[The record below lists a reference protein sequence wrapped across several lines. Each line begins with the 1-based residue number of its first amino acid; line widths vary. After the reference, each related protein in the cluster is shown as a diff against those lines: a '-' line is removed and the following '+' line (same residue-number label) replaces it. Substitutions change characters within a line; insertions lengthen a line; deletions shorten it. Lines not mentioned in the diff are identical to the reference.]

1 VCLKQARLEAD
12 VKLIDQITLPRFFA
26 APMFLALMLKSGA
39 DAFFE
44 VNSVKYLY
52 FFLLLFGVFFLRT
65 GRGFERTHSQPSEG
79 DLQSRLWVF
88 VVVYFAFLT
97 MVMMF
102 NNGSPQM
109 IFKIVSPFIYF
120 GLLVAACDK
129 SMAFGIALG
138 ALLNVVA
145 NAATVP
151 FEFGWVYWGAVH
163 TFKGFYL
170 FKTDLAYSLT
180 TSLLVF
186 AAWLRFRMTPILIAV
201 TLGVVAMVVLANSRM
216 NYVTLGIVLGYIA
229 YRNGTKLTSMIM
241 ALMMLA
247 VTGGI
252 VAVLWDSQHF
262 LNFDTSNM
270 GGFTQGRDRIVE
282 VLIKYGLATYTPV
295 ELLFGRGLYADQ
307 LIYMENVSDGLAH
320 GAHNDYLFQLV
331 SQGVTGVVLNIIGWV
346 LVYNIAVSRG
356 HRRWAKGLIF
366 ISFLI
371 YLIQGLS
378 VVASLFALKTWPLAT
393 LLALVYASPDSEE
406 DLQADAD
413 RAMARKRKPTA
424 VSLV

>member
-102 NNGSPQM
+102 YNGTPQM

-120 GLLVAACDK
+120 GLLVAARDE

-138 ALLNVVA
+138 AVLNVVA

-151 FEFGWVYWGAVH
+151 LEFGWTYWGGVH

-180 TSLLVF
+180 TSLLTF
-186 AAWLRFRMTPILIAV
+186 AAWARFRMTPILIAM

-216 NYVTLGIVLGYIA
+216 NYLTLGIVLAFMA
-229 YRNGTKLTSMIM
+229 YRNGTKLSSMIM
-241 ALMMLA
+241 ALVMLG
-247 VTGGI
+247 VTVGI
-252 VAVLWDSQHF
+252 VAMLWDSQKF
-262 LNFDTSNM
+262 LGFNTDSM

-282 VLIKYGLATYTPV
+282 VLIKYGLATYSPL

-307 LIYMENVSDGLAH
+307 LIYMENVSEGVGH

-331 SQGVTGVVLNIIGWV
+331 SQGVAGVVLNIIGWV
-346 LVYNIAVSRG
+346 LVYRIAVSRG
-356 HRRWAKGLIF
+356 HRRWARGLIF

-371 YLIQGLS
+371 YMVQGLS

-393 LLALVYASPDSEE
+393 LLALVYASPDTEE
-406 DLQADAD
+406 DLQAEANEVKN
-413 RAMARKRKPTA
+413 RRPKPTA

>member
-1 VCLKQARLEAD
+1 MEAD

-26 APMFLALMLKSGA
+26 APMFVALMLKSGA

-44 VNSVKYLY
+44 INVVKYLY

-65 GRGFERTHSQPSEG
+65 GRGFDRPQTQPSEG
-79 DLQSRLWVF
+79 DMQSRLWVF
-88 VVVYFAFLT
+88 VVVYFTFLT
-97 MVMMF
+97 MVMMIH
-102 NNGSPQM
+102 NGAPQM

-120 GLLVAACDK
+120 GLLVAARDQ

-151 FEFGWVYWGAVH
+151 LEFGWTYWGGIH

-180 TSLLVF
+180 TSLLIF
-186 AAWLRFRMTPILIAV
+186 AAWCRFRMTPVLMLM

-216 NYVTLGIVLGYIA
+216 NYVTLGIVLGFMA
-229 YRNGTKLTSMIM
+229 YRNGTKLSSMIM
-241 ALMMLA
+241 ALVLLA
-247 VTGGI
+247 VTVGI
-252 VAVLWDSQHF
+252 VAVLWDSQKF
-262 LNFDTSNM
+262 LGFNTDSM

-282 VLIKYGLATYTPV
+282 VLFKYGLATYSPM
-295 ELLFGRGLYADQ
+295 ELLFGRGLYAD
-307 LIYMENVSDGLAH
+307 LMIYMENVSDGVAN

-331 SQGVTGVVLNIIGWV
+331 TQGVTGLALNITGWV
-346 LVYNIAVSRG
+346 MVYRIALSNG
-356 HRRWAKGLIF
+356 QRRWAKGLVF
-366 ISFLI
+366 IAFLI
-371 YLIQGLS
+371 YLVQALS
-378 VVASLFALKTWPLAT
+378 VVVSTFALKTWPLAT
-393 LLALVYASPDSEE
+393 VLALIYASPDTEE
-406 DLQADAD
+406 DLRAVADEAK
-413 RAMARKRKPTA
+413 ARKRKPTA

>member
-1 VCLKQARLEAD
+1 MEAD

-26 APMFLALMLKSGA
+26 APMFVALMLKSGA

-44 VNSVKYLY
+44 VNVVKYLY

-65 GRGFERTHSQPSEG
+65 GRGFDRPQTQPSEG
-79 DLQSRLWVF
+79 DMQSRLWVF
-88 VVVYFAFLT
+88 VVVYFTFLT
-97 MVMMF
+97 MVMMIH
-102 NNGSPQM
+102 NGAPQM

-120 GLLVAACDK
+120 GLLVAARDR

-180 TSLLVF
+180 TSLLIF
-186 AAWLRFRMTPILIAV
+186 AAWVRFRMTPILIAM

-216 NYVTLGIVLGYIA
+216 NYLTLGIVLVFIA

-241 ALMMLA
+241 AMLMLA

-282 VLIKYGLATYTPV
+282 VLFKYGLATYSPM
-295 ELLFGRGLYADQ
+295 ELLFGRGLYADL
-307 LIYMENVSDGLAH
+307 LIYMQNVSDGMAN
-320 GAHNDYLFQLV
+320 GAHNDYLYQLV
-331 SQGVTGVVLNIIGWV
+331 TQGVTGLILNITGWA
-346 LVYNIAVSRG
+346 LVYRIAVSNG
-356 HRRWAKGLIF
+356 QRRWARGLIF
-366 ISFLI
+366 TAFLI
-371 YLIQGLS
+371 YLVQAFS
-378 VVASLFALKTWPLAT
+378 VVVSAFALKTWPLAT
-393 LLALVYASPDSEE
+393 VLALVYASPDTEE
-406 DLQADAD
+406 DLRAVADEAK
-413 RAMARKRKPTA
+413 ARKRKPTA

>member
-1 VCLKQARLEAD
+1 MEAD

-26 APMFLALMLKSGA
+26 APMFVALMLKSGA

-44 VNSVKYLY
+44 VNVVKYLY

-65 GRGFERTHSQPSEG
+65 GRGFDRPQTQPSEG
-79 DLQSRLWVF
+79 DMQSRLWVF
-88 VVVYFAFLT
+88 VVVYFTFLT
-97 MVMMF
+97 MVMMIH
-102 NNGSPQM
+102 NGAPQM

-120 GLLVAACDK
+120 GLLVAARDQ

-151 FEFGWVYWGAVH
+151 LEFGWTYWGGIH

-180 TSLLVF
+180 TSLLIF
-186 AAWLRFRMTPILIAV
+186 AAWCRFRMTPVLMLM

-216 NYVTLGIVLGYIA
+216 NYVTLGIVLGFMA
-229 YRNGTKLTSMIM
+229 YRNGTKLSSMIM
-241 ALMMLA
+241 ALVLLA
-247 VTGGI
+247 VTVGI
-252 VAVLWDSQHF
+252 VAVLWDSQKF
-262 LNFDTSNM
+262 LGFNTDSM

-282 VLIKYGLATYTPV
+282 VLFKYGLATYSPM
-295 ELLFGRGLYADQ
+295 ELLFGRGLYAD
-307 LIYMENVSDGLAH
+307 LMIYMENVSDGVAN

-331 SQGVTGVVLNIIGWV
+331 TQGVTGLALNITGWV
-346 LVYNIAVSRG
+346 MVYRIALSNG
-356 HRRWAKGLIF
+356 QRRWAKGLVF
-366 ISFLI
+366 IAFLI
-371 YLIQGLS
+371 YLVQALS
-378 VVASLFALKTWPLAT
+378 VVVSTFALKTWPLAT
-393 LLALVYASPDSEE
+393 VLALIYASPDTEE
-406 DLQADAD
+406 DLRAVADEAK
-413 RAMARKRKPTA
+413 ARKRKPTA